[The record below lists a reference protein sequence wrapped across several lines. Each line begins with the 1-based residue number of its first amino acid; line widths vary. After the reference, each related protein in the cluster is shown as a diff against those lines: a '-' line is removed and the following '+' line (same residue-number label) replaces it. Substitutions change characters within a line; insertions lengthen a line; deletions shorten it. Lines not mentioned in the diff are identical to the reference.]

1 MQATPPPA
9 KPRPW
14 VALLWAGLLLHSS
27 TYCSGT
33 TDSKGGSGRD
43 NAGAAGLGFAGHTAD
58 CLNVCHGGCA
68 MCRGGNG
75 GNATPGAGGMLAG
88 SGGAS
93 SSNGGFGFSGH
104 TGNCLNGCG
113 PTCGVPC
120 GGIGGVSAGG
130 TPAASGGMGGALD
143 GLAGEAG
150 QAAGGEPAA
159 MRRSPA
165 SESLACYEL
174 TGYEADPCLPPDD
187 SLLEWLNAPNLGC
200 KLSVDGGPTLMT
212 GPIGRACCYSVSCAQ
227 PAE

>member
-1 MQATPPPA
+1 MLWVGFVLQA
-9 KPRPW
+9 
-14 VALLWAGLLLHSS
+14 L
-27 TYCSGT
+27 TYCSGSS
-33 TDSKGGSGRD
+33 DRGGDGGS
-43 NAGAAGLGFAGHTAD
+43 AGLGFAGHTAD

-68 MCRGGNG
+68 DFMCRGGNG
-75 GNATPGAGGMLAG
+75 GTATSGAGGALAG
-88 SGGAS
+88 NGGA
-93 SSNGGFGFSGH
+93 NAGNAGFGGFGFSGH

-120 GGIGGVSAGG
+120 GGTGGVSAGG

-159 MRRSPA
+159 MRRSPP
-165 SESLACYEL
+165 SESRACYEL

-227 PAE
+227 PSD